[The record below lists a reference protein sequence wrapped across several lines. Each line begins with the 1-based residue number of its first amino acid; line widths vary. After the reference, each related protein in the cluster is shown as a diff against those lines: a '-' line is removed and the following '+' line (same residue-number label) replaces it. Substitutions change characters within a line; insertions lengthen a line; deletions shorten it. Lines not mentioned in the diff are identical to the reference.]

1 MDDYTFSQC
10 QAINELINQGK
21 ENEARDMLIRLLGY
35 LVSHDQT
42 YTPLINALIREVGL
56 YPYMDADNSSWSDAF
71 AYNAFKVDVGLSEEK
86 PLHREQYRLL
96 KALLDNRNIAVS
108 APTSFGKSFV
118 VDAFIKIKQPQNVMI
133 IVPTIALTDETRRRI
148 YKKFSQQYNI
158 ITTTDAELAD
168 KNIFIFPQERAIHY
182 VDKIDILD
190 ILIIDEFYKSSKL
203 FEKER
208 AANLIKA
215 IIELGHKAKQR
226 YYLAPNISRIEDNP
240 FTKDMEFMP
249 LDFKTVFLSVHN
261 LYDEILKDNEK
272 KKEAFL
278 ELNEGLK
285 GKTLIYAASYA
296 NISALTNLL
305 LANSKEKESKLLDDF
320 SLWLGRNYDPGWALP
335 LLIKRGIGIHNGK
348 LHRSLCQVQV
358 KLFEENSGL
367 DRLISTSSIIEGVN
381 TSAENVIVWATSG
394 RGLSF
399 TNFSYK
405 NLIGRAGRMFRH
417 FIGNIYVL
425 AKKPEDTETQLDIPF
440 PEEILGTIDKDRY
453 GKDLTREQVARI
465 NEYDQEMERIMGD
478 VYYEYKSDHVI
489 LSQDSNLIKTIAT
502 KLHSRPESWNCLQWL
517 NSDNPREWD
526 IALYKIL
533 NLQPGNWETSYSKYV
548 AFIKVLS
555 KNWHS
560 TIPAMLGELEEF
572 GIGIDDFFKLERNIT
587 FNLASLVGDLN
598 KLQMVIFDKKCDIS
612 SFQSKLANAF
622 LPKVVY
628 QLEEY
633 GLPRMI
639 SRRIQ
644 DSGLINF
651 EDSTLSLK
659 KAISMFHE
667 LGING
672 VVEKVGIEG
681 FERYILD
688 YFYDGISVSCN

>member
-10 QAINELINQGK
+10 QAINELINQDK
-21 ENEARDMLIRLLGY
+21 ENEARDMLIRLLDY
-35 LVSHDQT
+35 LASRDQS

-158 ITTTDAELAD
+158 ITTTDAELAE

-182 VDKIDILD
+182 VDKIDVLD

-272 KKEAFL
+272 KKEVFL

-305 LANSKEKESKLLDDF
+305 LANSKEKVSKLLDDF

-348 LHRSLCQVQV
+348 LHRSLSQVQV

-405 NLIGRAGRMFRH
+405 NLIGRAGRMFKH

-425 AKKPEDTETQLDIPF
+425 AKKPEDAETQLDIPF

-489 LSQDSNLIKTIAT
+489 QSQDSNLIKTIAT
-502 KLHSRPESWNCLQWL
+502 KLHSRPESWKCLQWL
-517 NSDNPREWD
+517 NNDNPKEWD
-526 IALYKIL
+526 SALYKIL

-572 GIGIDDFFKLERNIT
+572 GLSIDDFFKLERNVT
-587 FNLASLVGDLN
+587 FNLATLVGDLN
-598 KLQMVIFDKKCDIS
+598 KLQMVIIDKGLDIS
-612 SFQSKLANAF
+612 SFQSKLASAF

-639 SRRIQ
+639 SRKIQ
-644 DSGLINF
+644 NSGLINF

-659 KAISMFHE
+659 EAISKFHE

-672 VVEKVGIEG
+672 IVEKVGIEG

-688 YFYDGISVSCN
+688 YFYDGISVSYN